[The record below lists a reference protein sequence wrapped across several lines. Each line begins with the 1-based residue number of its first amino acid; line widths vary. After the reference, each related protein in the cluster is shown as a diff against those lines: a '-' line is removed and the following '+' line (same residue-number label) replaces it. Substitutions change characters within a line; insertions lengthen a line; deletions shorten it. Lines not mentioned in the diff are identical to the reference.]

1 MGTYCQ
7 DCGNELASQYRIC
20 PSCGGRNLGPSRPQI
35 NVSTSGGNPPS
46 IHSTPGSK
54 PSSGGKPSTAS
65 LVGTTY
71 GGFWR
76 RVGAYLIDIIVL
88 LIPLVILSALQS
100 AAGDENVAAGL
111 QAWLLELALYWAY
124 FALQESSSRQATI
137 GKRTMGLRVTD
148 LNGQRLTLARATGR
162 HFGKILSS
170 ILLGIGYLMVAF
182 TERRQGL
189 HDMMAGTVVLHRAAD

>member
-7 DCGNELASQYRIC
+7 DCGNELASQYRFC
-20 PSCGGRNLGPSRPQI
+20 SSCGGRNLGPSRPQI
-35 NVSTSGGNPPS
+35 SASRPAATPPPS
-46 IHSTPGSK
+46 SP
-54 PSSGGKPSTAS
+54 PSSGKPPSAAS
-65 LVGTTY
+65 IVGTTGTTY

-88 LIPLVILSALQS
+88 LIPLVILSAIQS

-111 QAWLLELALYWAY
+111 QAGLLEIALYWAY

-137 GKRTMGLRVTD
+137 GKRVMGLLVCD
-148 LNGQRLTLARATGR
+148 LNGRRLTLGRATGR
-162 HFGKILSS
+162 YFGKLLSG
-170 ILLGIGYLMVAF
+170 LLLCIGYFMVAF